1 MVSGAVLAWIM
12 SEDSAPIRAQE
23 TAMKRI
29 IQIVA
34 GVMLAVSFNQA
45 HATPITIGYDTAT
58 IDGTLSAGEWDNA
71 AVWSVFSGAYAGSTF
86 YMMNDDDN
94 LYIALLVIDAT
105 LTNADNMEVRFD
117 NTNNDTIDVGDD
129 ELFMSALGFTD
140 SHFDGTS
147 YGIPD
152 NTDGAGAVQGFGGFN
167 VFEMMHPLAS
177 GDPFDFNLSAGD
189 TAGFCLRYFDDGVA
203 SSATTNYPVGCSL
216 ASNQQ
221 SLYVDFVV
229 ATAVFEPGTLAL
241 LGIGLFGMGLA
252 RRKKKV

>member
-1 MVSGAVLAWIM
+1 M
-12 SEDSAPIRAQE
+12 RAQE
-23 TAMKRI
+23 TDMKRVF
-29 IQIVA
+29 QIVA

-45 HATPITIGYDTAT
+45 HAIPITIGYDTAT

-94 LYIALLVIDAT
+94 LYIALSVIDAT
-105 LTNADNMEVRFD
+105 LAIDDIMEVRFD

-129 ELFMSALGFTD
+129 ELFLSTAGFTD
-140 SHFDGTS
+140 THFNGTS

-189 TAGFCLRYFDDGVA
+189 TAGFCLRYFDDG
-203 SSATTNYPVGCSL
+203 SANSVTTNFPVACSL
-216 ASNQQ
+216 ATNEQ
-221 SLYVDFVV
+221 SLYVEFVV
-229 ATAVFEPGTLAL
+229 ATAVPEPGTLAL
-241 LGIGLFGMGLA
+241 LGIGLAGIGLTR
-252 RRKKKV
+252 RRKKA